1 MGIIFIICRQNMK
14 DEFSSRTERNRIH
27 FTVEAGETQ
36 QERLRSRTRQIPPQ
50 RGLSLESKDQTRCA
64 RARASKG
71 QFDNLPKEIFRFFFC
86 KIILE
91 KQHLIICSC
100 GTRSSERKDKWTN
113 VTYECILLFYS
124 HFLSL
129 KHFFYRFFPSFV
141 SDKHGI
147 RPQ

>member
-14 DEFSSRTERNRIH
+14 DEFSSRTERNWIH

-50 RGLSLESKDQTRCA
+50 RGLSLESKDQGSDPLRQGA
-64 RARASKG
+64 RIQRTVWQLTKG
-71 QFDNLPKEIFRFFFC
+71 NLSVFFC

-129 KHFFYRFFPSFV
+129 NIFSIVFFLV
-141 SDKHGI
+141 LWATNTG
-147 RPQ
+147 